1 MSITTGAGTVLV
13 EGFFGLPLKVKE
25 PHGPEPGTVEWL
37 LGAVERHASA
47 EADAL
52 VQYEQLAESSG
63 DPVVAL
69 VMHLILEDEER
80 HHGLL
85 KRIEAS
91 LRDALNWSH
100 SPASLPTSPTIQPPL
115 HADLAA
121 VARGLVA
128 EERTGA
134 LKMRELAAQEKGIG
148 SGLHSLLLEMMAMD
162 SDKHARLL
170 HFVQDRLQARAQVA
184 DGPTD

>member
-1 MSITTGAGTVLV
+1 MSFTPGPETPLV
-13 EGFFGLPLKVKE
+13 DGFYGLPVKVKQE
-25 PHGPEPGTVEWL
+25 YGPQPGTVEWL
-37 LGAVERHASA
+37 LHAVERHANA
-47 EADAL
+47 EAGAL

-63 DPVVAL
+63 DAVVAL
-69 VMHLILEDEER
+69 VMRLILDDEER

-100 SPASLPTSPTIQPPL
+100 SPAALPTPPTPQQPL

-121 VARGLVA
+121 VARELIT

-134 LKMRELAAQEKGIG
+134 RKMRDLADQEKGING
-148 SGLHSLLLEMMAMD
+148 GLHSLLLEMMAMD
-162 SDKHARLL
+162 SEKHARLL
-170 HFVQDRLQARAQVA
+170 HFVENRLHVRAQA
-184 DGPTD
+184 EDGPTD